1 MRRFSL
7 GLFKSCGFG
16 KDRSMDRLFATNV
29 EDKEVLFKKTD
40 NPEGVVQNVSKG
52 VENTQYLSQKSTE

>member
-1 MRRFSL
+1 
-7 GLFKSCGFG
+7 
-16 KDRSMDRLFATNV
+16 MDRLFATNV

-40 NPEGVVQNVSKG
+40 NPDGAVQNVAKG